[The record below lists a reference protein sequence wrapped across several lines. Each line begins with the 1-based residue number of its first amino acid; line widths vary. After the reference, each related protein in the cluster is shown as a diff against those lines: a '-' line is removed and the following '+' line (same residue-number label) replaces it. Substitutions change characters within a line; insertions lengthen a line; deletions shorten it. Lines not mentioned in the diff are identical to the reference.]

1 MHFSGP
7 TGCWVKPA
15 QAAHYGETATSLKI
29 CLLGSG
35 SNGNATFVATERVRL
50 LIDAGF
56 SYRRI
61 GQRLAA
67 IGERVEDLDAV
78 IITHEHADHVSGLA
92 TLAKKTRAAVYLTPP
107 TRSALGWNGLGWNAL
122 GQNEQGRNEQGCNG
136 LGGNDS
142 HARVEP
148 FGAGRS
154 IVVGDLEI
162 DTFTIP
168 HDAIDPIGCC
178 LRWRGVKVGLA
189 TDLGYMPD
197 SVKYHIRGCDLLI
210 LESNYDTEMLR
221 VSPYPFFVR
230 QRVGSRNGHLSN
242 HEVAGFLSAEFD
254 RKARTLVLA
263 HLSEHNNHPEVARLF
278 AQQALD
284 RAGARDTRLHIARQ
298 HEASE
303 VFEF

>member
-1 MHFSGP
+1 
-7 TGCWVKPA
+7 V
-15 QAAHYGETATSLKI
+15 L
-29 CLLGSG
+29 
-35 SNGNATFVATERVRL
+35 
-50 LIDAGF
+50 
-56 SYRRI
+56 
-61 GQRLAA
+61 
-67 IGERVEDLDAV
+67 
-78 IITHEHADHVSGLA
+78 
-92 TLAKKTRAAVYLTPP
+92 
-107 TRSALGWNGLGWNAL
+107 
-122 GQNEQGRNEQGCNG
+122 
-136 LGGNDS
+136 
-142 HARVEP
+142 
-148 FGAGRS
+148 
-154 IVVGDLEI
+154 GDLEI

-263 HLSEHNNHPEVARLF
+263 HLSEHNNHPELARLF

>member
-1 MHFSGP
+1 M
-7 TGCWVKPA
+7 
-15 QAAHYGETATSLKI
+15 
-29 CLLGSG
+29 
-35 SNGNATFVATERVRL
+35 ATERVRL

-67 IGERVEDLDAV
+67 MGERVEDLDAV

-92 TLAKKTRAAVYLTPP
+92 TLAKKTQAAVYLTPP
-107 TRSALGWNGLGWNAL
+107 TRAALGWTETGWTENGSKQKGSTAPGWNAP
-122 GQNEQGRNEQGCNG
+122 GSNEAGRAQADW
-136 LGGNDS
+136 NDS
-142 HARVEP
+142 KARVEP
-148 FGAGRS
+148 FRAGRS

-168 HDAIDPIGCC
+168 HDAVDPIGCC

>member
-1 MHFSGP
+1 
-7 TGCWVKPA
+7 
-15 QAAHYGETATSLKI
+15 
-29 CLLGSG
+29 
-35 SNGNATFVATERVRL
+35 VRL

-61 GQRLAA
+61 AQRLAA
-67 IGERVEDLDAV
+67 IGERAEDLDAV

-92 TLAKKTRAAVYLTPP
+92 TLAKKTRATVFLTPP
-107 TRSALGWNGLGWNAL
+107 TRGALGWNDAGANETGWNDAL
-122 GQNEQGRNEQGCNG
+122 
-136 LGGNDS
+136 
-142 HARVEP
+142 ARVEP
-148 FGAGRS
+148 FGAGRP
-154 IVVGDLEI
+154 ITVGDLEI
-162 DTFTIP
+162 DTFTVP

-178 LRWRGVKVGLA
+178 VRWRGVKVGLA
-189 TDLGYMPD
+189 TDLGYLPD

-230 QRVGSRNGHLSN
+230 QRVGGRNGHLSN

-254 RKARTLVLA
+254 RRARTLVLA

-278 AQQALD
+278 AQEALE
-284 RAGARDTRLHIARQ
+284 RVGARDTRLHIARQ
-298 HEASE
+298 HETSE

>member
-1 MHFSGP
+1 
-7 TGCWVKPA
+7 V
-15 QAAHYGETATSLKI
+15 
-29 CLLGSG
+29 LGSG

-61 GQRLAA
+61 AQRLQA
-67 IGERVEDLDAV
+67 IGERAEDLNAV

-107 TRSALGWNGLGWNAL
+107 TRGALGWN
-122 GQNEQGRNEQGCNG
+122 
-136 LGGNDS
+136 DS
-142 HARVEP
+142 QARIEP
-148 FGAGRS
+148 FGAGRP

-162 DTFTIP
+162 DTFTVP

-178 LRWRGVKVGLA
+178 VRWRGVKVGLA
-189 TDLGYMPD
+189 TDLGYLPD

-278 AQQALD
+278 AQQALE

-298 HEASE
+298 HETSE

>member
-1 MHFSGP
+1 
-7 TGCWVKPA
+7 VKPA
-15 QAAHYGETATSLKI
+15 QAAHNGETATSLKI
-29 CLLGSG
+29 CVLGSG

-67 IGERVEDLDAV
+67 MGERVEDLDAV

-107 TRSALGWNGLGWNAL
+107 TRSALGWTDKGWN
-122 GQNEQGRNEQGCNG
+122 EPGRAQAGW
-136 LGGNDS
+136 NDAQ
-142 HARVEP
+142 ARVEP